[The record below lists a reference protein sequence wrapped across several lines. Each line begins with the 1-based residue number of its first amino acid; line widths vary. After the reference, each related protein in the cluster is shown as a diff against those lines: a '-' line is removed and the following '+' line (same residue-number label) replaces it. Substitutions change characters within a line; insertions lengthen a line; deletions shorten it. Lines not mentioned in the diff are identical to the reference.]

1 MSPFSKI
8 LIPLGFYCVFI
19 LGCNSFKSSSP
30 RKSFPPLTSF
40 PPTLKS
46 ARLIEQ
52 GIGSKDISYNHL
64 VEIDTGLYPNRLNYL
79 LTKVKRYQRPSQ
91 EEGLNYIIEYFASS
105 DDSVRT
111 IVHEWAVAANS
122 SLAYDEAKVTD
133 LNLPQAAVIEVFKN
147 KFEFLDS
154 TFTSSLGLPVLK
166 NIRGNYF
173 EDSERDD
180 IKWLGQNPVNVYLL
194 MFKRDKNTYREIR
207 TIVFMK

>member
-1 MSPFSKI
+1 MSPFGRI
-8 LIPLGFYCVFI
+8 LLPLGFYYLLI
-19 LGCNSFKSSSP
+19 SGCNLFNSNSP
-30 RKSFPPLTSF
+30 RKPLPPLISFPS
-40 PPTLKS
+40 TLKS

-52 GIGSKDISYNHL
+52 GIGSKDISFDYL
-64 VEIDTGLYPNRLNYL
+64 LEIDTSLYPNKLNYL

-91 EEGLNYIIEYFASS
+91 DEGLSYIIEYFASS

-111 IVHEWAVAANS
+111 IVHEWSVAAYS
-122 SLAYDEAKVTD
+122 SLAYNKAKVTD
-133 LNLPQAAVIEVFKN
+133 LNLPQAAVIEVFMK

-166 NIRGNYF
+166 NIRGDYF

-194 MFKRDKNTYREIR
+194 MFKRDKNTFREIR
-207 TIVFMK
+207 AIVYMK